1 METYKRGLAEA
12 TGWLVF
18 LSLLMLLALAVP
30 KTVFDADS
38 KDFILLIGAVGIW
51 RYSMGGVHFLRG
63 MLFLH
68 AVYPY
73 YRRRVRQLGSAA
85 DPSHVFLMVTSFR
98 IDALTT
104 AMVYRSVIREAIDSG
119 YPTTVVCSIVE
130 MSDEVLVRSLWE
142 KMNPP
147 DRVSLDFVRIPGT
160 GKRDGLA
167 YGFRAISRHLPDDD
181 AVVAVIDG
189 DTVLDHG
196 VVKKTVPWF
205 KLFPNVGGL
214 TTNEFCEVQ
223 GGYVMSEWH
232 KLRFAQRHINM
243 CSMALSKRVL
253 TMTGRMSVFRA
264 RVGDQPRV
272 HHRRRERPPGTLAPG
287 PLQVPHRRRQ
297 VQLVQPDAPGLRH
310 LLRARRGDQ
319 HGRASAGEELHQG
332 QPQADVPLVRQ
343 QPAAELAR
351 AQARCAAPGLVHP
364 WWCCS
369 TSASRCGPACSA
381 WWWRSSPASSTA
393 SPSCWCTCSGSASPR
408 LVLTLLLSLSGHR
421 IGPAYP
427 LILYYNQIVGAL
439 VKIYVFFRL
448 DRQSWTRQP
457 TKLERGLA
465 SFQRWFNAWSS
476 RAMTFSAA
484 SIFVAVL
491 LTIV

>member
-18 LSLLMLLALAVP
+18 LSLLMVLALAVP

-68 AVYPY
+68 VVYPY

-243 CSMALSKRVL
+243 CSMALS
-253 TMTGRMSVFRA
+253 
-264 RVGDQPRV
+264 
-272 HHRRRERPPGTLAPG
+272 
-287 PLQVPHRRRQ
+287 
-297 VQLVQPDAPGLRH
+297 
-310 LLRARRGDQ
+310 
-319 HGRASAGEELHQG
+319 SA
-332 QPQADVPLVRQ
+332 
-343 QPAAELAR
+343 
-351 AQARCAAPGLVHP
+351 C
-364 WWCCS
+364 
-369 TSASRCGPACSA
+369 
-381 WWWRSSPASSTA
+381 
-393 SPSCWCTCSGSASPR
+393 
-408 LVLTLLLSLSGHR
+408 
-421 IGPAYP
+421 
-427 LILYYNQIVGAL
+427 
-439 VKIYVFFRL
+439 
-448 DRQSWTRQP
+448 
-457 TKLERGLA
+457 
-465 SFQRWFNAWSS
+465 
-476 RAMTFSAA
+476 
-484 SIFVAVL
+484 
-491 LTIV
+491 